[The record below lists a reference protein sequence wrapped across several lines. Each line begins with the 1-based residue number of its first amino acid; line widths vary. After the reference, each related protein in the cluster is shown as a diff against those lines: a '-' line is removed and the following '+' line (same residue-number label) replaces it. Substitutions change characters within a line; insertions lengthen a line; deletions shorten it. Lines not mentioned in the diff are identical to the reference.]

1 MIIKMAGKEDKKW
14 NKSMGCYALDGKKF
28 QFSLKDL

>member
-1 MIIKMAGKEDKKW
+1 MASKEDKKW
-14 NKSMGCYALDGKKF
+14 KASMGCYTLDGKKF

>member
-1 MIIKMAGKEDKKW
+1 MARKEDKKW
-14 NKSMGCYALDGKKF
+14 NESIGCYLLNGKKF

>member
-1 MIIKMAGKEDKKW
+1 MTRKEDKKW
-14 NKSMGCYALDGKKF
+14 NESMGCYLLDGTKF

>member
-1 MIIKMAGKEDKKW
+1 MKRMARKEDKKW
-14 NKSMGCYALDGKKF
+14 NESMGCYLLNGKKF